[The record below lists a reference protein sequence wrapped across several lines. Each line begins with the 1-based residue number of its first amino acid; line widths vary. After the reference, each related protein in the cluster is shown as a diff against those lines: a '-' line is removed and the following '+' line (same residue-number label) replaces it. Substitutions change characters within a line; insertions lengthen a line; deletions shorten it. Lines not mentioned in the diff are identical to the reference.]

1 MASSISAGVA
11 GARETTSVK
20 GSREKKSGYM
30 LMRDPYAV
38 LGVKRDAGQEE
49 IRAAWRTLAKTVHP
63 DQNQDDP
70 FATIRFTEAGRAYD
84 LLRDPERRSRYDRAH
99 REAEIRREMELR
111 RMEQMRRRQGDR
123 KVQPE
128 TVQGTTES
136 AEDVVSRIFGIDP
149 RQQQAASN
157 AAPQPKPSANGERQ
171 GAPGAPA
178 ASSPD
183 NSETLL
189 PAARRTTAAVDILSA
204 IVRRIRGLRPVVDK
218 APDLVCNL
226 VVTLED
232 LMKQSR
238 VTLEINGETLKV
250 PLAAGT
256 TDGTVIRLKDQGH
269 RINDLKRGDA
279 VLTVR
284 VAPGPF
290 RVDGFDLRMTLPVT
304 IENAVLGCETTVTG
318 PNGDDVPV
326 VVPAWSSSDHIILID
341 DQGLADEEGKRGKL
355 VVELRLLL
363 WDRPDDKMIDLM
375 RSLREGLYL

>member
-1 MASSISAGVA
+1 
-11 GARETTSVK
+11 
-20 GSREKKSGYM
+20 M

-49 IRAAWRTLAKTVHP
+49 IRAAWRIVAKTVHP

-70 FATIRFTEAGRAYD
+70 FATIRFTEVGRAYD
-84 LLRDPERRSRYDRAH
+84 LLRDPQKRSRYDQAH

-111 RMEQMRRRQGDR
+111 RMEQMRRQQSAR
-123 KVQPE
+123 KAQPE
-128 TVQGTTES
+128 SVQGTTES
-136 AEDVVSRIFGIDP
+136 AEDVVSRIFGIDS

-157 AAPQPKPSANGERQ
+157 AAPPLHPSANSERQ
-171 GAPGAPA
+171 GPSGAPA
-178 ASSPD
+178 SSLD
-183 NSETLL
+183 NSDLPV

-204 IVRRIRGLRPVVDK
+204 LVRRIRGLRPVVDK
-218 APDLVCNL
+218 APDLVCDL

-238 VTLEINGETLKV
+238 VTLEANGETLRV
-250 PLAAGT
+250 PLATGT

-304 IENAVLGCETTVTG
+304 IENAVLGCETTVTA
-318 PNGDDVPV
+318 PNGDDLPV
-326 VVPAWSSSDHIILID
+326 VVPAWSSSDHVIHLD
-341 DQGLADEEGKRGKL
+341 GQGLADEEGNRGNL